1 MARTKPSANVAPR
14 RGPICFDPNKPMR
27 PTRRAVFGADNVEL
41 WGYPSRGGIV
51 VLGNAGAA
59 DIEFLGWD
67 PVNIPL
73 SRDDNQEAEDEFCK
87 SLLLL
92 GAGWYDSE
100 ERYEFLV
107 NIAENDEEA
116 LLQVRN
122 GDVPMAT
129 KKERLWV
136 RVGWP
141 SGSTGFWVAEFDNTV
156 FGPLFY
162 EPQLPSRSGQVSLAR
177 NMDEKCHIIE
187 SLDGSFYPSIDD
199 YDGVGF
205 LRAWEHKYHG
215 EIGPLV
221 AV

>member
-1 MARTKPSANVAPR
+1 
-14 RGPICFDPNKPMR
+14 MR

-100 ERYEFLV
+100 ERHEFLV
-107 NIAENDEEA
+107 NIAET
-116 LLQVRN
+116 
-122 GDVPMAT
+122 T
-129 KKERLWV
+129 KRSYCKYETEKFP
-136 RVGWP
+136 WP
-141 SGSTGFWVAEFDNTV
+141 PKRRGFGSE
-156 FGPLFY
+156 
-162 EPQLPSRSGQVSLAR
+162 
-177 NMDEKCHIIE
+177 
-187 SLDGSFYPSIDD
+187 LDGRLGAQAFGSRN
-199 YDGVGF
+199 
-205 LRAWEHKYHG
+205 LTT
-215 EIGPLV
+215 
-221 AV
+221 